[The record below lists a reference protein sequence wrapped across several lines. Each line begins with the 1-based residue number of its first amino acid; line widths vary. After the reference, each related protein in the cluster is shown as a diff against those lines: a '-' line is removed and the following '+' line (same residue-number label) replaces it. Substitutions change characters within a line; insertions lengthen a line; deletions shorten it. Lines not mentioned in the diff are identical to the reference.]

1 MKILHVLVLG
11 GAIACPSVVLAELPF
26 DAGKLGHMKGVLDVC
41 SKTAPREASDY
52 FLQMKSTIGN
62 ATKAMVDEAARTDE
76 YQQAY
81 QSVRSELSNKAQD
94 EMATACTAYLTTT
107 N

>member
-1 MKILHVLVLG
+1 MKVLHILVLG
-11 GAIACPSVVLAELPF
+11 GAMVCSTIALAELPF
-26 DAGKLGHMKGVLDVC
+26 DPGKLGHMKGVLDVC
-41 SKTAPREASDY
+41 SKATPREASDY
-52 FLQMKSTIGN
+52 FLRMKSAIGN
-62 ATKAMVDEAARTDE
+62 ATKEMVDDAAKTEE

-94 EMATACTAYLTTT
+94 EMATACTAYLMTT